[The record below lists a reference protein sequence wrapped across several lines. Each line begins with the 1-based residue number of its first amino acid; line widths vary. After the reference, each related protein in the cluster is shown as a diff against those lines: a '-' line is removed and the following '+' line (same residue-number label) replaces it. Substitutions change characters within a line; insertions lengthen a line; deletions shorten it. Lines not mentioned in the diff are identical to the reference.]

1 MEVMHERVAGLDVHK
16 AMIVACVRI
25 VAGGK
30 IGREC
35 RTFDTSTT
43 GLRALLAWLVASGCT
58 HVAMEAT
65 GVYWKPVWN
74 ILSDGEFELI
84 VANAAHIKNVPGRKT
99 DVNDATWIADLM
111 ACGLIRAS
119 FVPQQE
125 IQELRSFLRAR
136 KQLIRQQS
144 SHILRMQK
152 TLEEANIKLDSV
164 ITDIMGLS
172 GRRMIEA
179 IIAGETDPTRLAALA
194 HRRIKSPRDM
204 LVEAL
209 RGRVTDYHRFML
221 QLYLEQHDAL
231 AAAVA
236 KIDQAV
242 DAAIARMDEEVEAG
256 QATFLSLIILLC
268 SIPGV
273 SILSATTIL
282 AEIGT
287 DMSRFPTAGHLL
299 AWAGMCPAQNESPTG
314 QARGLKAHGKRKS
327 SRLRKGA
334 PWLKTMLVQCAWA
347 ASRKK
352 DSYYKA
358 QFNRL
363 RSRRGPKKAICAV
376 AASMLTAIYH
386 MLKDGTFHQDLG
398 ADHFDRR
405 STEVKAKRLV
415 AQLTKLGFQVELQPL
430 PQAA

>member
-1 MEVMHERVAGLDVHK
+1 MDVVWTRCAGLDVHK

-25 VAGGK
+25 MAGAK
-30 IGREC
+30 VTREC
-35 RTFDTSTT
+35 RSFTTSTT
-43 GLRALLAWLVASGCT
+43 DLQALLAWLTEQGCT

-74 ILSDGEFELI
+74 ILSDGPFELI

-99 DVNDATWIADLM
+99 DINDAMWIADLV

-119 FVPQQE
+119 FVPEQA
-125 IQELRSFLRAR
+125 IQELRSLLRAR
-136 KQLIRQQS
+136 KQLVREQS
-144 SHILRMQK
+144 SHILRLQK
-152 TLEEANIKLDSV
+152 TLEEANIKLDSM
-164 ITDIMGLS
+164 ISDLLGLS
-172 GRRMIEA
+172 GRMILEA
-179 IIAGETDPTRLAALA
+179 IIAGESDPLRLAGLA
-194 HRRIKSPRDM
+194 DRRIKAPREQ

-209 RGRVTDYHRFML
+209 RGRVTEHHRFML
-221 QLYLEQHDAL
+221 QLYLDQYEAL
-231 AAAVA
+231 AAGVA

-242 DAAIARMDEEVEAG
+242 DRAIARMDADVQAGEAS
-256 QATFLSLIILLC
+256 FRSLAGLLC
-268 SIPGV
+268 TMPG
-273 SILSATTIL
+273 IGPLAARAIL

-287 DMSRFPTAGHLL
+287 DMSRFPSAGHLL
-299 AWAGMCPAQNESPTG
+299 AWAGLCPGQNES
-314 QARGLKAHGKRKS
+314 AGKRRS

-358 QFNRL
+358 QFHRL

-386 MLKDGTFHQDLG
+386 MLSNGTAHHDLG
-398 ADHFDRR
+398 AAHFERR
-405 STEVKAKRLV
+405 SPEVKAKKL
-415 AQLTKLGFQVELQPL
+415 ANQIAKLGFRVEIHPL
-430 PQAA
+430 TEAA